1 MVSSIEQ
8 RVYALVRPYAGTCLF
23 NVKPVV
29 LTPETALDTD
39 LGIDELDAED
49 RMNEFFEKLNIEHYN
64 FQKET
69 YYSV

>member
-8 RVYALVRPYAGTCLF
+8 RVYALIRPYAGTCLF

-39 LGIDELDAED
+39 LGIDELDAEA
-49 RMNEFFEKLNIEHYN
+49 MVILCTQMPGTNE
-64 FQKET
+64 
-69 YYSV
+69 